1 MDFVYYIV
9 RRSNNT
15 IIDIADDMV
24 GAIKKAQQME
34 GAYLIVQG
42 CVITEIGEDAIEEP
56 PENNEVVQ
64 PEVIDNDTEE

>member
-42 CVITEIGEDAIEEP
+42 CVITEIGEDVVEEP
-56 PENNEVVQ
+56 SEDSEVVQ
-64 PEVIDNDTEE
+64 PEVIDDDTEE

>member
-9 RRSNNT
+9 RKGNNT

-24 GAIKKAQQME
+24 GAVKKAQQME

-42 CVITEIGEDAIEEP
+42 CVITEIGEDIVEA
-56 PENNEVVQ
+56 PEDD
-64 PEVIDNDTEE
+64 EVIQPDIIDDTEE

>member
-9 RRSNNT
+9 RRNNNT

-42 CVITEIGEDAIEEP
+42 CVITEIGEDVIEEP
-56 PENNEVVQ
+56 SEDNEIVQ
-64 PEVIDNDTEE
+64 PEVIDDDIEE